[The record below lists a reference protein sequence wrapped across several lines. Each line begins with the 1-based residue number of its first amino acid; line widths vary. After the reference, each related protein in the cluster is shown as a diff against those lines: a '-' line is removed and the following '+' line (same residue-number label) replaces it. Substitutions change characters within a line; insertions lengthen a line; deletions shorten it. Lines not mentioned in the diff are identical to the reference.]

1 MAQTAFSD
9 RTMSSNRHPELPRPE
24 DRCRGDL
31 ERWLGS
37 STEQPCQRS
46 EAFAEDLPAA
56 APILVAQPP
65 AGVRAGHRR
74 PQPSWTIAA
83 LPFARQR

>member
-1 MAQTAFSD
+1 
-9 RTMSSNRHPELPRPE
+9 MSSNRHRELPRPE

-37 STEQPCQRS
+37 STEQPSRRS

-56 APILVAQPP
+56 APVLAAAPP
-65 AGVRAGHRR
+65 FSTRAGRR
-74 PQPSWTIAA
+74 HALPAWGLAA
-83 LPFARQR
+83 LSLARPR

>member
-1 MAQTAFSD
+1 MT
-9 RTMSSNRHPELPRPE
+9 SNRHRELPRPE

-37 STEQPCQRS
+37 SAEQSCWRS

-56 APILVAQPP
+56 PPVLAALPP
-65 AGVRAGHRR
+65 AGARAGHRLPPQR
-74 PQPSWTIAA
+74 PHFAA
-83 LPFARQR
+83 LALAGLR